1 MSILNIFENKKLKEE
16 FNTLQENY
24 SLLEQKIK
32 QKESEINSIK
42 VEKIRFFNTISEQNK
57 EIEQLETKVR
67 EMEIISKRLQEE
79 RLEELEEELIHSQ
92 RTIAD
97 LEIDILN
104 KG

>member
-57 EIEQLETKVR
+57 EIEQLEIKVR

-79 RLEELEEELIHSQ
+79 KIKLEREIFSLKDKAMSQ
-92 RTIAD
+92 QTVD
-97 LEIDILN
+97 
-104 KG
+104 K

>member
-79 RLEELEEELIHSQ
+79 K
-92 RTIAD
+92 
-97 LEIDILN
+97 N
-104 KG
+104 

>member
-42 VEKIRFFNTISEQNK
+42 VDFLILSQSKIRK
-57 EIEQLETKVR
+57 
-67 EMEIISKRLQEE
+67 
-79 RLEELEEELIHSQ
+79 
-92 RTIAD
+92 
-97 LEIDILN
+97 
-104 KG
+104 